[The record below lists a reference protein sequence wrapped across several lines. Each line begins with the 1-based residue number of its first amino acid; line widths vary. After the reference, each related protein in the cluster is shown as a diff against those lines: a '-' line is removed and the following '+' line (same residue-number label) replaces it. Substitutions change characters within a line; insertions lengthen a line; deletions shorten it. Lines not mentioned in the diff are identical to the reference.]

1 MKYVKLQVTSIVFA
15 PNSEHLV
22 WAAAG
27 TSIFVYD
34 LRKEA
39 IVLAEATRVS
49 VNTDEINQ
57 LAFHPKGQFVASCDD
72 SGAVKLID
80 PIQHTVVRTLKGR
93 HTNICSGVAFRAKSG
108 HERM

>member
-1 MKYVKLQVTSIVFA
+1 M
-15 PNSEHLV
+15 V

-27 TSIFVYD
+27 SSIFVYD

-39 IVLAEATRVS
+39 IVLAEATRVT

-57 LAFHPKGQFVASCDD
+57 LAYHPKGQFVASCDD

-80 PIQHTVVRTLKGR
+80 PTQHTAVRTLKGR
-93 HTNICSGVAFRAKSG
+93 HANICSSVAFRPKSG
-108 HERM
+108 QEST